1 MSDIKIADAFKNGK
15 AFIPFITGGD
25 PDLDTTKKLIIAMQ
39 EAGSDLIEIGIPFS
53 DPIAEGPVIQEADE
67 RALSAGVTTDK
78 LFDMLKELYEEGGI
92 KVPMVFLTYANAI
105 FAYGKEKFMK
115 RCKESGMLG
124 VIVPDIPYEEK
135 EEFEDV
141 ADEYGIS
148 MISMI
153 APTSKERIK
162 MIAGDAKGFLYVVS
176 SMGVTGIREE
186 FSFDIEDMIS
196 AVREVSDIPAAVGF
210 GISNPEKAR
219 EMAAKSD
226 GAIVG
231 SAIVKIVGQYGK
243 DCVPY
248 VSKFVKE
255 LKDGVRKA
263 N

>member
-1 MSDIKIADAFKNGK
+1 
-15 AFIPFITGGD
+15 
-25 PDLDTTKKLIIAMQ
+25 
-39 EAGSDLIEIGIPFS
+39 
-53 DPIAEGPVIQEADE
+53 
-67 RALSAGVTTDK
+67 
-78 LFDMLKELYEEGGI
+78 
-92 KVPMVFLTYANAI
+92 
-105 FAYGKEKFMK
+105 MK

-186 FSFDIEDMIS
+186 FSSDIEDMIS

>member
-1 MSDIKIADAFKNGK
+1 
-15 AFIPFITGGD
+15 
-25 PDLDTTKKLIIAMQ
+25 
-39 EAGSDLIEIGIPFS
+39 
-53 DPIAEGPVIQEADE
+53 
-67 RALSAGVTTDK
+67 
-78 LFDMLKELYEEGGI
+78 
-92 KVPMVFLTYANAI
+92 
-105 FAYGKEKFMK
+105 
-115 RCKESGMLG
+115 

-186 FSFDIEDMIS
+186 FSSDIEDMIS

>member
-1 MSDIKIADAFKNGK
+1 
-15 AFIPFITGGD
+15 
-25 PDLDTTKKLIIAMQ
+25 
-39 EAGSDLIEIGIPFS
+39 
-53 DPIAEGPVIQEADE
+53 
-67 RALSAGVTTDK
+67 
-78 LFDMLKELYEEGGI
+78 
-92 KVPMVFLTYANAI
+92 
-105 FAYGKEKFMK
+105 
-115 RCKESGMLG
+115 MLG

-162 MIAGDAKGFLYVVS
+162 MIAEDAKGFLYVVS

-186 FSFDIEDMIS
+186 FSSDIEDMIS

-219 EMAAKSD
+219 EMAEKSD